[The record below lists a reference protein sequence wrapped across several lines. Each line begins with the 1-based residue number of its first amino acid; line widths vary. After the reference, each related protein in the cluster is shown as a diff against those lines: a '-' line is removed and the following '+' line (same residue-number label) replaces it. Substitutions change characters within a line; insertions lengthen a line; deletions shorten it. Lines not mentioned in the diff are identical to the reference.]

1 MSGRAPSAPTPIIL
15 NPAAG
20 GGSAGRNWPR
30 LEAILAEEGIAI
42 TLHRTTR
49 SGEARTLAD
58 QLADGCERLL
68 LVGGDGTVN
77 EVVNGLMDARRR
89 GAATPAF
96 GVIPATTGNDF
107 ARTIGMPLPN
117 REAVRALRTSRPRA
131 LDVGRVDYSDAAGQS
146 VSRHFVLACAAG
158 LAAEVAENANRGS
171 KRFGG
176 TLPFLTS
183 LLRLVVGYEAC
194 HVTAKSGDEIVW
206 DGAALAAVVANAA
219 NLGGGMKIAPDAR
232 IDDGELD
239 FVCLGDRPLWQRLRH
254 LPRIYTGTHLQLEG
268 VLSRTVTELHLTSD
282 PPALLG
288 VDGETLGR
296 LPARISIVPSALRV
310 LVPA

>member
-1 MSGRAPSAPTPIIL
+1 MSGWDISAPTPLIL

-30 LEAILAEEGIAI
+30 LQAILAAEGIAI
-42 TLHRTTR
+42 TLHQTTR
-49 SGEARTLAD
+49 SGEAHALAD
-58 QLADGCERLL
+58 QLAGECGRLL

-77 EVVNGLMDARRR
+77 EVVNGLMDARQR
-89 GAATPAF
+89 GVATPAF

-117 REAVRALRTSRPRA
+117 HEAIRALRTSRPRA
-131 LDVGRVDYSDAAGQS
+131 FDIGRVDYEVSGRP
-146 VSRHFVLACAAG
+146 VSRHFVLACATG

-176 TLPFLTS
+176 TLPFLMS
-183 LLRLVVGYEAC
+183 LLRLVVGYKSSR
-194 HVTAKSGDEIVW
+194 VTAKSRDEIVW
-206 DGAALAAVVANAA
+206 DGLALAAVVANAP

-232 IDDGELD
+232 LDDGRLD

-254 LPRIYTGTHLQLEG
+254 LPRIYSGTHTQLEG
-268 VLSRTVTELHLTSD
+268 VLSRAVTELHLTSD

-296 LPARISIVPSALRV
+296 LPARIALVPSALRV

>member
-1 MSGRAPSAPTPIIL
+1 MSEREFSAPTPLIL

-20 GGSAGRNWPR
+20 GGSAGRNWSR
-30 LEAILAEEGIAI
+30 LEAILAEEKIAI

-58 QLADGCERLL
+58 QFAGGCERLL

-77 EVVNGLMDARRR
+77 EVVNGLMDARQR

-131 LDVGRVDYSDAAGQS
+131 LDIGRVDYEVSGKA

-158 LAAEVAENANRGS
+158 IAAEVAESANRGS

-183 LLRLVVGYEAC
+183 LLRLVVGYKAPR
-194 HVTAKSGDEIVW
+194 VTAKSGDEIVW
-206 DGAALAAVVANAA
+206 DGAALAAVVANTA
-219 NLGGGMKIAPDAR
+219 NLGGGMKIAPGAR
-232 IDDGELD
+232 IDDGQLD

-254 LPRIYTGTHLQLEG
+254 LPRIYTGTHLRLEG
-268 VLSRTVTELHLTSD
+268 VLSRPVTELHLTSD

-296 LPARISIVPSALRV
+296 LPAQISLVPSALRV
-310 LVPA
+310 LVPS